1 MNLHYESCMQNIL
14 NLYKKDVFRD
24 TEWILTTRICPYFQ
38 QQCLLLATKLKSHAM
53 QNAMYLAAMTTDK
66 IIEECEILHV
76 SGLLA
81 LQEVV
86 MGVAGDLLG
95 LIVMVAVDLVV
106 VVVGV
111 R

>member
-1 MNLHYESCMQNIL
+1 M
-14 NLYKKDVFRD
+14 K
-24 TEWILTTRICPYFQ
+24 
-38 QQCLLLATKLKSHAM
+38 
-53 QNAMYLAAMTTDK
+53 NAMYLAAMTTDK

-81 LQEVV
+81 LQVVV
-86 MGVAGDLLG
+86 MGVAGHLLG
-95 LIVMVAVDLVV
+95 LLVMVADL